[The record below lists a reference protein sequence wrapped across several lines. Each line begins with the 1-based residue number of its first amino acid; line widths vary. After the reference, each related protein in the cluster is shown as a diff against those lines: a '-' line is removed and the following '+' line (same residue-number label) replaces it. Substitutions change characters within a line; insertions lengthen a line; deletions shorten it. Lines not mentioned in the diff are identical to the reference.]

1 MPIAHKLHIA
11 NLCLFLLLLTL
22 PRVHHQPS
30 RGGCNKHGF
39 QCRRLSVCKEGDVA
53 INMLLAVRTML
64 FQLDAICIVHGVV
77 AVIAR
82 RLQ

>member
-22 PRVHHQPS
+22 PRVHHRPT
-30 RGGCNKHGF
+30 RG
-39 QCRRLSVCKEGDVA
+39 VA
-53 INMLLAVRTML
+53 INMASNAAVFLLAGGGRCNKYVAGCHTML